1 MRTFTCISVIS
12 SCNLKSVWRT
22 SCSFQKGQSCRTTLQ
37 VGNWLEFK
45 SLWFEFDLLLP
56 SSHHPV
62 YDCLQ
67 YAIGQLM
74 VDVLLMGGH
83 SPSVTTILLLLQIHN
98 EKMEMV
104 IPPSSSVCTVHF
116 ETADKYHRPFS
127 LPPPLSL
134 PLSPSPL
141 FHFPPSPSLFSFP
154 FPLSPPP
161 PSPQM
166 SMMPTLSSRSPMRLL
181 CSPLGRQ

>member
-1 MRTFTCISVIS
+1 M
-12 SCNLKSVWRT
+12 LH
-22 SCSFQKGQSCRTTLQ
+22 
-37 VGNWLEFK
+37 K
-45 SLWFEFDLLLP
+45 SLFP
-56 SSHHPV
+56 SNIETFV
-62 YDCLQ
+62 CVCVC
-67 YAIGQLM
+67 LM

-83 SPSVTTILLLLQIHN
+83 SQSVTTILLLLQIHN

-116 ETADKYHRPFS
+116 ETADKYHGPFS

-154 FPLSPPP
+154 LLLPFPSLS
-161 PSPQM
+161 S
-166 SMMPTLSSRSPMRLL
+166 SSFTSDEYDAYIVVSFTNATLVLSIGETVEEVTDSGFLGTTPTLACSR
-181 CSPLGRQ
+181 LGDNALIQVRYE